1 MSMLL
6 SIRVIKLFNDDQ
18 EAVVDIRSLHIAF
31 FSMSQWIVLWLPSPF
46 SIMSV
51 SFEHTQGQLRIS
63 NGYVDRMTIRYHY
76 EREQLN
82 S

>member
-31 FSMSQWIVLWLPSPF
+31 FLYVSMNSS
-46 SIMSV
+46 MTSV
-51 SFEHTQGQLRIS
+51 AFLNNVGFVWTHTRSTS
-63 NGYVDRMTIRYHY
+63 N
-76 EREQLN
+76 
-82 S
+82 

>member
-31 FSMSQWIVLWLPSPF
+31 FLYVSMNSS
-46 SIMSV
+46 MTSV
-51 SFEHTQGQLRIS
+51 AF
-63 NGYVDRMTIRYHY
+63 
-76 EREQLN
+76 LN
-82 S
+82 NVGFV